1 VLSEATEYFSK
12 DYFTARTRFRQATE
26 KAGGRLCVIPLVAT
40 GPGNE
45 DLTIDIACFGSEHPR
60 KVLLHCSGL
69 HGVEGFAGSAIQL
82 RFLKEI
88 PTLPDDAALVVIHVL
103 NPYGM
108 AWLRRFNEN
117 NVDLNRNFLGG
128 GDYAGAPE
136 KYPKL
141 DSFLNPKS
149 RSSSALYLPRA
160 GWIFCRDGFHPVKQA
175 IAGGQYEYPKGLFFG
190 GKQLE
195 YGPQK
200 VQELLVDLLSQAEQL
215 IAIDIHTGL
224 GKFGED
230 TLLVENKDYS
240 AIRAQFGERVVP
252 MEPDQS
258 PAYRVRGA
266 MITVLPRLCP
276 NARVMAVSQE
286 FGTYGPLSVLRA
298 LREENRSHHHGGT
311 VDHPTKRILKKAFCP
326 DNEGWRLRVL
336 QRGRE
341 LLDQAS
347 LLVLSKSGTDRA
359 PMTGG
364 WHGA

>member
-1 VLSEATEYFSK
+1 MLSEAAEYFSK
-12 DYFTARTRFRQATE
+12 DYSTARTRFRQATE
-26 KAGGRLCVIPLVAT
+26 KAGGRLCAIPLVAT

-45 DLTIDIACFGSEHPR
+45 DLTIDIAWFGSEHPR
-60 KVLLHCSGL
+60 RVLLHCSGL

-82 RFLKEI
+82 RLLQEI
-88 PTLPDDAALVVIHVL
+88 PKLPEDAALIVIHVL

-117 NVDLNRNFLGG
+117 NVDLNRNFLDN

-136 KYPKL
+136 KYPEV
-141 DSFLNPKS
+141 DSFLNPPS
-149 RSSSALYLPRA
+149 LPSSDLFLLRA
-160 GWIFCRDGFHPVKQA
+160 GWIICRHGFAPVKQA

-200 VQELLVDLLSQAEQL
+200 VQEFLAGLLSSAEQL

-230 TLLVENKDYS
+230 ALLVENTHFS
-240 AIRAQFGERVVP
+240 ELRAQFGERVVP

-266 MITVLPRLCP
+266 MITSLQRLCP
-276 NARVMAVSQE
+276 NAAVMAVAQE
-286 FGTYGPLSVLRA
+286 FGTYSPLRVLHA
-298 LREENRSHHHGGT
+298 LREENRWHHHGGA
-311 VDHPTKRILKKAFCP
+311 VNHPTKQILKKAFYP
-326 DNEGWRLRVL
+326 DNDIWRLTVL

-341 LLDQAS
+341 LFNQAS
-347 LLVLSKSGTDRA
+347 LLVFS
-359 PMTGG
+359 
-364 WHGA
+364 